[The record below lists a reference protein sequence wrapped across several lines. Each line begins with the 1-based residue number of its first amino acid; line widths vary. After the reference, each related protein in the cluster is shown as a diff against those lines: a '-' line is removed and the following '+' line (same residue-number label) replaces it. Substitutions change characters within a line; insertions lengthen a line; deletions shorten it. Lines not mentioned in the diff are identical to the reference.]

1 MSISFRGAKKYK
13 KHNGFDKSAE
23 ILSPLPSPVYLF
35 NLIQTENITLTP
47 IVEVGDTVEIG
58 SKIADM
64 ESYDA
69 LPLYSSV
76 SGIVTSVSDTSI
88 CVENDMKYTETVNQ
102 KTSNIDSLTIREMLW
117 IIREAGIC
125 EVRNGIPAHILLG
138 TEKTPKYII
147 VPTFDSDPYVS
158 SPQIASLG
166 NTEKI
171 LKSLIIVMKILNT
184 KKAIIAVENDSKKI
198 FSDFKLSLRYNEDI
212 SLYSLKARYPQS
224 RDDILVKTLT
234 GKNIDKINTVILS
247 PETLCNIYDALTL
260 QKPVTKKIVTVS
272 GDDILSPNNYKV
284 PIGLPVSS
292 LLHDSGY
299 TSPKSVIVG
308 GIVGGRQITD
318 LDEPIT
324 PSTASVIA
332 FNDISNIPKYRKEL
346 T

>member
-23 ILSPLPSPVYLF
+23 IHSPLPAPVYFFNLVQNTDVTLSPL
-35 NLIQTENITLTP
+35 
-47 IVEVGDTVEIG
+47 VEVGDTVEIG
-58 SKIADM
+58 SKIADL

-69 LPLYSSV
+69 MPLYSSV
-76 SGIVTSVSDTSI
+76 SGIVTT
-88 CVENDMKYTETVNQ
+88 
-102 KTSNIDSLTIREMLW
+102 REMLW

-138 TEKTPKYII
+138 TEKTPEYII

-158 SPQIASLG
+158 SPQFASLG

-171 LKSLIIVMKILNT
+171 LKSLNIVMKILNT
-184 KKAIIAVENDSKKI
+184 KKAIIAVENNTKKI
-198 FSDFKLSLRYNEDI
+198 FSDFKLNLRYNENI
-212 SLYSLKARYPQS
+212 SLCSLKARYPQS

-234 GKNIDKINTVILS
+234 GKDIDKINIVILS

-260 QKPVTKKIVTVS
+260 QKPVTEKIITVS
-272 GDDILSPNNYKV
+272 GDDILPPNNYKV

-299 TSPKSVIVG
+299 TSPETVIVG
-308 GIVGGRQITD
+308 GIVDGRQITD

-324 PSTASVIA
+324 SSTNSIIA
-332 FNDISNIPKYRKEL
+332 FNDSSNIPKYRKEL
-346 T
+346 I